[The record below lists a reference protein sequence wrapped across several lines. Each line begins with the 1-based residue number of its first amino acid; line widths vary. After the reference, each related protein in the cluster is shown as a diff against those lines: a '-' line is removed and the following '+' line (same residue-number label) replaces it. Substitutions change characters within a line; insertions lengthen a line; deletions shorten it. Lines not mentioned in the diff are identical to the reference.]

1 MNSPVE
7 ITGRTA
13 TCICGGL
20 PITVQTTFSSMM
32 PIAATIQGPTTARLC
47 RNQSQSPH
55 QRQHLLLLQYFKRSV
70 LLLLASREAI
80 RAHLAITLS
89 RLMHSVSVPQA
100 NSGSHGIP
108 QRTRIGGVGVQK
120 AASII
125 CRTTKCTT
133 TITNYLVVLLIVK
146 TNASVARVVSAPI

>member
-32 PIAATIQGPTTARLC
+32 PIATTIQGPTTARQC

-55 QRQHLLLLQYFKRSV
+55 QRQHLLLLQYLKRSV
-70 LLLLASREAI
+70 NLLLAKREAI

-89 RLMHSVSVPQA
+89 NLMDSVKLPQKHSS
-100 NSGSHGIP
+100 SHGMP
-108 QRTRIGGVGVQK
+108 QRTGIGGVGVQK
-120 AASII
+120 AASIM

-133 TITNYLVVLLIVK
+133 TITDCLVVLLIGK
-146 TNASVARVVSAPI
+146 TNGSVARVVTATI